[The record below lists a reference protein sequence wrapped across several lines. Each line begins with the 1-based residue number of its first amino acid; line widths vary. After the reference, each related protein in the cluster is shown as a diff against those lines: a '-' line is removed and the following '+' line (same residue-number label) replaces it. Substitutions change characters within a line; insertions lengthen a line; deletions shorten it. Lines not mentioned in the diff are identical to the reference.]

1 MTLTFQANSDDEEL
15 DELELRRI
23 ALASAIPRMEDSSQL
38 PDETSSHDVAVHS
51 ASEESDK
58 SAHKGKVDENSK
70 PRSSNY
76 QASRR
81 LVASREAARRRH
93 HSVEGGY
100 YWCYYPHAF
109 LKKRRGYCNRLCP
122 SVPPSVRLSVMLSPP
137 KPLDEI
143 QPNLVCELLT

>member
-1 MTLTFQANSDDEEL
+1 MTLTFQANNDDEEL

-23 ALASAIPRMEDSSQL
+23 ALASAIPRMEDPSQL
-38 PDETSSHDVAVHS
+38 PDDTSSHDVSVHS

-58 SAHKGKVDENSK
+58 SANKGKADENSK

-93 HSVEGGY
+93 HSVEGEY
-100 YWCYYPHAF
+100 NWCYYKNMTVNIGPV
-109 LKKRRGYCNRLCP
+109 KQN
-122 SVPPSVRLSVMLSPP
+122 
-137 KPLDEI
+137 I
-143 QPNLVCELLT
+143 